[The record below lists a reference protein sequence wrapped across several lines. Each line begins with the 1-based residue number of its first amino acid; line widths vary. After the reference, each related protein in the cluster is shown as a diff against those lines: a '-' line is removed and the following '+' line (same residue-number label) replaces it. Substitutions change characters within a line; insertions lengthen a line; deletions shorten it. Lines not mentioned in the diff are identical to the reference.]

1 MQHKQLRLQLLHT
14 YGRLK
19 HGDAKMKNQ
28 LKGTAALLFATIIW
42 GSAFIAQSVGMD
54 HIGPFTFQAVRCGL
68 AVVFLIPCSYL
79 LEQNKREFLSKWL
92 DPRLWKVGGVC
103 GIALFAA
110 AGLQQVG
117 LVYTTAGKAGFIT
130 AMYIVLVPIL
140 GLFLKKKP
148 NFSAWISVGLAV
160 AGLYLLSC
168 AGVSRINVGDILL
181 LGCALAFA
189 VQILLIDKAGADLD
203 GLRLNCI
210 QSLVVAV
217 VSTVFMFLFETP
229 DLESICVSWLPI
241 AYAGILSTGVAY
253 SLQIVGQKHLPP
265 APAALIMSL
274 ESVFAALSG
283 WLILHERL
291 STWETLGCILVFAAV
306 ILSQIPI
313 KKQD

>member
-1 MQHKQLRLQLLHT
+1 MCPVITMKQKLRGIL
-14 YGRLK
+14 
-19 HGDAKMKNQ
+19 
-28 LKGTAALLFATIIW
+28 ALSFATVIW
-42 GSAFIAQSVGMD
+42 GSTFIAQSVGMD
-54 HIGPFTFQAVRCGL
+54 HIGPITFLAVRNALAVPFLMLLVFLFDRNKSDYWQLWLDKKLWKSGLLCGL
-68 AVVFLIPCSYL
+68 A
-79 LEQNKREFLSKWL
+79 
-92 DPRLWKVGGVC
+92 
-103 GIALFAA
+103 LFIAA
-110 AGLQQVG
+110 ALQQMGMVH
-117 LVYTTAGKAGFIT
+117 TSAGKSGFLT
-130 AMYIVLVPIL
+130 AMYIVMVPVL
-140 GLFLKKKP
+140 GLFLRKKP
-148 NFSAWISVGLAV
+148 GINVWFSVALAV

-168 AGVSRINVGDILL
+168 AGVSSINVGDILL

-217 VSTVFMFLFETP
+217 ISTVFMFLFETP
-229 DLESICVSWLPI
+229 DLESICISWLPI

-274 ESVFAALSG
+274 ESVFAALCG

-291 STWETLGCILVFAAV
+291 STWETFGCILVFAAV
-306 ILSQIPI
+306 ILSQIPL

>member
-1 MQHKQLRLQLLHT
+1 MCPVIHMKQKLRGIL
-14 YGRLK
+14 
-19 HGDAKMKNQ
+19 
-28 LKGTAALLFATIIW
+28 ALSFATVIW
-42 GSAFIAQSVGMD
+42 GSTFIAQSVGMD
-54 HIGPFTFQAVRCGL
+54 HIGPITFLAVRNALAVPFLMLLVFLFDRQKSHYWQLWLDKKLWKSGLLCGL
-68 AVVFLIPCSYL
+68 A
-79 LEQNKREFLSKWL
+79 
-92 DPRLWKVGGVC
+92 
-103 GIALFAA
+103 LFIAA
-110 AGLQQVG
+110 ALQQMGMVH
-117 LVYTTAGKAGFIT
+117 TSAGKSGFLT
-130 AMYIVLVPIL
+130 AMYIVMVPVL
-140 GLFLKKKP
+140 GLFLRKKP
-148 NFSAWISVGLAV
+148 GLNVWFSVALAV

-181 LGCALAFA
+181 LGCAWAFA
-189 VQILLIDKAGADLD
+189 EQILLIDKAGADLD